1 MTEANQ
7 KAKDVIAKYGLYAAY
22 SWLHNRIIY
31 EKNNWPSAIDLEKIA
46 GDQQVLDELA
56 HRIAKETLLQ
66 NGWDFAKHD
75 EGGPEDWEFDPF
87 GIKGDVSMK
96 KLVDE
101 PQNLL
106 RKIALFRRL
115 RADIEAFQATYP
127 PIFDDDPDL
136 RALADDLDRR
146 MREIEERLS
155 KKEI

>member
-1 MTEANQ
+1 
-7 KAKDVIAKYGLYAAY
+7 
-22 SWLHNRIIY
+22 
-31 EKNNWPSAIDLEKIA
+31 
-46 GDQQVLDELA
+46 
-56 HRIAKETLLQ
+56 
-66 NGWDFAKHD
+66 
-75 EGGPEDWEFDPF
+75 
-87 GIKGDVSMK
+87 MK

-115 RADIEAFQATYP
+115 RTDMEAFQATYP

-155 KKEI
+155 SPKVYCPAT